1 MHRYHV
7 VQRKG
12 PASPTTHYISELVFS
27 NEFPKGKNHRRKME
41 YVNVSPI
48 FIHYL
53 KYNSN

>member
-1 MHRYHV
+1 MRRYHV

-12 PASPTTHYISELVFS
+12 LAFPTTHYISELVFS